1 MTRRVLIGVA
11 VVGVLAMAAAV
22 VVPMVMLSVMFGE
35 ADISGGRI
43 SDCSIDDTGVTV
55 SDLNEDQL
63 ANART
68 VITVGE
74 TLKVPSRGLV
84 VAIAAAMQE
93 SGLRNLHYGDRDSQ
107 GLFQQRPSAGWGT
120 NGEVTDPSYAARAFF
135 GGPKSPTDNSGLLDI
150 RRWKSMAVW
159 EAAQRVQRSA
169 FPLAYARHEALA
181 TRVVNRLTGTSSEC
195 EPLQP
200 GPWLL
205 PISASYMLTSGFGMR
220 TSPTR
225 DTSDFH
231 TGQDFAVPAGT
242 RTRAVSNGEVV
253 FTGWAGGYGNL
264 VKLRHANEVE
274 SWYAHLSRITVS
286 VGDRVERGTVIG
298 LAGSTGN
305 STGPHLHLETR
316 VHGNPTDPIPWLRAK
331 GLDP

>member
-1 MTRRVLIGVA
+1 MRKVLIGVA
-11 VVGVLAMAAAV
+11 VVGALAMAAAAV
-22 VVPMVMLSVMFGE
+22 IPMVMLSVMLGE

-68 VITVGE
+68 VIKVGE
-74 TLKVPSRGLV
+74 TLNVPSRGLV

-120 NGEVTDPSYAARAFF
+120 TGEVTNPSYAARAFF
-135 GGPKSPTDNSGLLDI
+135 GGPQSPTNNSGLLDI
-150 RRWKSMAVW
+150 RSWKSMPVW

-169 FPLAYARHEALA
+169 FPMAYARHEAFA
-181 TRVVNRLTGTSSEC
+181 TRAVKQLTGTTSGC
-195 EPLQP
+195 EPLQS

-205 PISASYMLTSGFGMR
+205 PISAGYRLTSGFGTR
-220 TSPTR
+220 TSPTKG
-225 DTSDFH
+225 TSEFH
-231 TGQDFAVPAGT
+231 TGQDFAVPSGT
-242 RTRAVSNGEVV
+242 GARAATDGEVV

-264 VKLRHANEVE
+264 VRLRHANDVE
-274 SWYAHLSRITVS
+274 SWYAHLSRISVT
-286 VGDRVERGTVIG
+286 VGDKVERGSVIG
-298 LAGSTGN
+298 MTGSTGN

-316 VHGNPTDPIPWLRAK
+316 VHGNPTDPIPWLRTK

>member
-1 MTRRVLIGVA
+1 MRKTVIIVA
-11 VVGVLAMAAAV
+11 VVGVVAMAAAV
-22 VVPMVMLSVMFGE
+22 VVPMVMLSVMFSE
-35 ADISGGRI
+35 DDVSGGQI
-43 SDCSIDDTGVTV
+43 SDCILDDSGVTV
-55 SDLNEDQL
+55 SDLDGSQL
-63 ANART
+63 ANAKI
-68 VITVGE
+68 VIKVGKS
-74 TLKVPSRGLV
+74 LNVPSRGWV

-93 SGLRNLHYGDRDSQ
+93 SGLQNLHYGDRDSQ

-120 NGEVTDPSYAARAFF
+120 ASEVTDPSYAARAFF
-135 GGPKSPTDNSGLLDI
+135 GGPQSPTNNSGLLDV
-150 RRWKSMAVW
+150 RGWKSMSVW

-169 FPLAYARHEALA
+169 FPMAYARHEAFA
-181 TRVVNRLTGTSSEC
+181 TRVVKRLTGTTSGC
-195 EPLQP
+195 EPLQS

-205 PISASYMLTSGFGMR
+205 PISARYMLTSGFGMR

-225 DTSDFH
+225 GTSDFH
-231 TGQDFAVPAGT
+231 TGQDFAVPSGT
-242 RTRAVSNGEVV
+242 EARAATNGEVM

-264 VKLRHANEVE
+264 VKLRHANDVE
-274 SWYAHLSRITVS
+274 SWYAHLSRITVN
-286 VGDRVERGTVIG
+286 VGDKVERGTVIG